1 MLIYWFEAIFLPY
14 MFQGAEPASFLA
26 AVEKSKA
33 GIFSQRSRTAF
44 ILTLAR
50 TLNMAHLRKR

>member
-33 GIFSQRSRTAF
+33 GIFRQRSRTEC

-50 TLNMAHLRKR
+50 S